1 MKTRGRPFK
10 EPHQRVSE
18 CINSRLTVE
27 EIALLEALAEHE
39 GETVSRTIRK
49 LVVGSV
55 TDKNL
60 RVKVVESF
68 DTWQENK
75 L

>member
-49 LVVGSV
+49 LVVGS
-55 TDKNL
+55 
-60 RVKVVESF
+60 
-68 DTWQENK
+68 
-75 L
+75 